1 MSVTEPMTGSRPG
14 GAEDTAFLV
23 VRLDGAIAAA
33 GARARTPAT
42 AGRTSARQTT
52 AAEATAGETLGRKA
66 AALARAGSA
75 GLPVLPGVVLTVAG
89 AAAPPGARRRQLA
102 AAVAA
107 LPEPWIV
114 RSSSPHEDGENASQA
129 GHFLSVRDVVR
140 TGPGPTPDPA
150 DPDGEFARLFAAV
163 DAVIASA
170 DGGPMAVLVQP
181 QRAFDVSGV
190 LFGVDP
196 VSGRPGTVVA
206 ATAGSPEGLVSGT
219 EDGTLLTLSPR
230 GTLKRE
236 GTRVRRLFGFPAGQ
250 LGRALARLAHD
261 ARQLFGGPQDIEWG
275 WTRDGGLVL
284 LQSRPVTKIAA
295 AVPDDAVVLGAG
307 PLAETF
313 PVPLWPLE
321 EDLWLPPLSAGLEA
335 ALRRSGA
342 AGTRRPRRPRPDHA
356 HPDPWN
362 TTTALVRSVGGQPV
376 VPLRAFGVEPLG
388 ASRPRRIAALLDPRP
403 GLRRLRVAWRV
414 GALRAE
420 LPAIAADLV
429 RETDA
434 LLVGVP
440 PARDLTDAQLVGILR
455 QSGPLLTTLHE
466 HEALMGMVMN
476 DKEEPATAVG
486 VALRLLAASDR
497 APDDLVRDE
506 PVLLALVPP
515 SIAAPTWP
523 ATTPAAPAEP
533 RGVPTPADPRDQPGA
548 GVLREALRLRARWT
562 QELQATAVREI
573 AARLATQGRLP
584 DPDAIRTLRLD
595 ELLTLLREPTRTWR
609 QPADRTPPPTPLP
622 TAFRFAEDGTAV
634 ALVAPPGRRRPTRG
648 GAGLHGQ
655 GASAGR
661 ATGTVVHDPADLDG
675 LPDGRAVLV
684 VRTLAPGLAA
694 TLPRLA
700 GLIAETGSPLSHL
713 AILAREHGIPTVVAA
728 HGALDTLP
736 PGTTVVVD
744 GRTGLVETPPPT
756 AALNPRGTRTLPET
770 GDTTP
775 GAQPAPPAPATTSAR
790 PEPPAPDTR
799 EAA

>member
-1 MSVTEPMTGSRPG
+1 MGSRSG
-14 GAEDTAFLV
+14 GAGDSAPYV
-23 VRLDGAIAAA
+23 VRLDEVITGDAA
-33 GARARTPAT
+33 
-42 AGRTSARQTT
+42 SASPTT
-52 AAEATAGETLGRKA
+52 GETIGRKA
-66 AALARAGSA
+66 AALARAGSS
-75 GLPVLPGVVLTVAG
+75 GLPVLPGVVVTVAG
-89 AAAPPGARRRQLA
+89 AAAPPGTHRAQLA

-140 TGPGPTPDPA
+140 A
-150 DPDGEFARLFAAV
+150 DPVRIPDAAHTGGEFARLFAAV
-163 DAVIASA
+163 DAVVASG
-170 DGGPMAVLVQP
+170 DGAPMAVLVQP
-181 QRAFDVSGV
+181 QREFDISGV

-196 VSGRPGTVVA
+196 VTGRPGTVVA

-219 EDGTLLTLSPR
+219 EDGTLLTLGPR

-236 GTRVRRLFGFPAGQ
+236 GTRVRRLFGFAAGQ
-250 LGRALARLAHD
+250 LGRSLARLARD
-261 ARQLFGGPQDIEWG
+261 AAELFGRPQDIEWG
-275 WTRDGGLVL
+275 WTEHGGLIL

-313 PVPLWPLE
+313 PAPLWPLE

-342 AGTRRPRRPRPDHA
+342 AGTRRPRRPEPAHA

-362 TTTALVRSVGGQPV
+362 TATALVRSVGGQPV
-376 VPLRAFGVEPLG
+376 VPLRVFGVEPLG
-388 ASRPRRIAALLDPRP
+388 GKPSRRLTALLDPRP
-403 GLRRLRVAWRV
+403 GLRRLRVAWSV
-414 GALRAE
+414 GGLRAV

-440 PARDLTDAQLVGILR
+440 PAHDLTDAQLVGVLR
-455 QSGPLLTTLHE
+455 QSGPLLTALHE
-466 HEALMGMVMN
+466 HEALMGMVMR
-476 DKEEPATAVG
+476 DKEEPTTAVG
-486 VALRLLAASDR
+486 VALRLLAVSDR
-497 APDDLVRDE
+497 PADELVREE

-515 SIAAPTWP
+515 SIAAPVWP
-523 ATTPAAPAEP
+523 ETAHTPPPAAH
-533 RGVPTPADPRDQPGA
+533 GVPTPADPRDRPAA

-573 AARLATQGRLP
+573 AARLVAQGRLA
-584 DPDAIRTLRLD
+584 DPDAVRALRLD
-595 ELLTLLREPTRTWR
+595 ELLALLREPTRAWH

-622 TAFRFAEDGTAV
+622 TAFRIAEDGTPV
-634 ALVAPPGRRRPTRG
+634 ALVARPGRRRGTA

-661 ATGTVVHDPADLDG
+661 ATGTVVHDPAELDG
-675 LPDGRAVLV
+675 LPERQGVLV

-694 TLPRLA
+694 TLPRLG

-713 AILAREHGIPTVVAA
+713 AILAREHGVPAVVAA
-728 HGALDTLP
+728 HGALDVLA
-736 PGTTVVVD
+736 PGDTVLVD
-744 GRTGLVETPPPT
+744 GRTGVVETPT
-756 AALNPRGTRTLPET
+756 
-770 GDTTP
+770 DTP
-775 GAQPAPPAPATTSAR
+775 AAPPAPTKNAAR
-790 PEPPAPDTR
+790 AEPAAPDTR